1 MDKEVKHLKS
11 YKIFEY
17 IGLNKDVEELTDY
30 IYDQIEDKENGYRSF
45 VKGASKKFNLSR
57 PVWIKLDRKCD
68 TEGKFQKSSGR
79 YDIILQDKN
88 DIESL
93 QHEVHHLFQ
102 YEHGLKNIADRAS
115 SNSFEQIFGEE
126 WYNSDKEN
134 HLPKIV
140 SKLLYKVDKLET
152 DAKIAEAHSY
162 LKNNDYKTFYDILNL
177 FRSIRDIK
185 IDEKTIYIKNYKYE
199 NGKLVTEDNNINYEL
214 NKKFRQYFTLIREFY
229 FEGKEEVKTIKWED
243 LTFWE
248 KYFKKTPH
256 LKIDSDE
263 QIYRTIKKCVRIM
276 NKGGDEMVRRLSK
289 VYNHYL
295 QKPRNGRTYPKN
307 FKLE

>member
-1 MDKEVKHLKS
+1 MKHLQS

-17 IGLNKDVEELTDY
+17 IGLNKDVEKLTDY
-30 IYDQIEDKENGYRSF
+30 IYDQIEDKKDGYFSPI
-45 VKGASKKFNLSR
+45 KGARLKFNLSR
-57 PVWIKLDRKCD
+57 TVWITINKKCD
-68 TEGKFQKSSGR
+68 TEGEFRKSKDK
-79 YDIILQDKN
+79 YDIVLKNPN

-115 SNSFEQIFGEE
+115 SSAFESVFGKE
-126 WYNSDKEN
+126 WYNSNKIGY
-134 HLPKIV
+134 LPKMI
-140 SKLLYKVDKLET
+140 SKLLYKVDKLEK

-162 LKNNDYKTFYDILNL
+162 LKNNDYKTFYDILNF

-185 IDEKTIYIKNYKYE
+185 IDEKTIYIKNYIYK
-199 NGKLVTEDNNINYEL
+199 NGSLVTEDNNINYEL

-229 FEGKEEVKTIKWED
+229 FEGKQEVKTIKWED
-243 LTFWE
+243 LSFWE
-248 KYFKKTPH
+248 KYFKSSPH
-256 LKIDSDE
+256 LKLDSDE
-263 QIYRTIKKCVRIM
+263 QIHRTIQKCVKIM

-295 QKPRNGRTYPKN
+295 RNS
-307 FKLE
+307 